1 MTDTIMELATKL
13 VPLGV
18 AVISVSDDGELLYI
32 DLGDKIANASEQHA
46 VSSTMVIDY
55 YDGFQ
60 FSVELAD
67 YSVNAFSIEPMEV
80 DYDANYKELSPADF
94 AEVVATVIDN
104 LPHYDDMLKLAY
116 GD

>member
-1 MTDTIMELATKL
+1 
-13 VPLGV
+13 
-18 AVISVSDDGELLYI
+18 
-32 DLGDKIANASEQHA
+32 
-46 VSSTMVIDY
+46 
-55 YDGFQ
+55 
-60 FSVELAD
+60 
-67 YSVNAFSIEPMEV
+67 MEV